1 MGRRSSFCFKGGR
14 LEAPARYSRGVETF
28 VILEAPPG
36 VAVRPWIGHLPH
48 AGTVIPAEVRAGI
61 TLDDAALDRQRLLLT
76 DHLTD
81 RLFDWLP
88 GVGAATFVNRTSRL
102 VVDPERF
109 PDDAQE
115 PMAALGQGAVY
126 TRTTD
131 GEPMRPDGSAAR
143 GALMRRFFE
152 PYHAALTGLVERTL
166 ERHGR
171 CLIIDGHS
179 FGTVPLPSERDQ
191 APDRPDICLGT
202 DPIHTPEALFATL
215 DAAFRG
221 AGFSVKRDSPFA
233 GSLVPLRH
241 HGRDRRVTTVM
252 LEIRRGLYC
261 DEATGK
267 PIPGFSAVRDR
278 IRVAALRGI
287 LAAEATGALSG
298 G

>member
-1 MGRRSSFCFKGGR
+1 MPPSATPF
-14 LEAPARYSRGVETF
+14 E
-28 VILEAPPG
+28 ILEPPPG
-36 VAVRPWIGHLPH
+36 VAPRPWVGHVPH
-48 AGTVIPAEVRAGI
+48 AGLAIPADVRAGI
-61 TLDDAALDRQRLLLT
+61 TVDDVELRRQQVLLT

-88 GVGAATFVNRTSRL
+88 TAGAATFVNRTSRL

-109 PDDAQE
+109 ADDDHE

-131 GEPMRPDGSAAR
+131 GVRMRPDDAAAR
-143 GALMRRFFE
+143 AALLARFFE
-152 PYHAALTGLVERTL
+152 PYHAALTALVERTL

-171 CLIIDGHS
+171 CLIVDGHS
-179 FGTVPLPSERDQ
+179 FGSVPLLSERDQ

-202 DPIHTPEALFATL
+202 DPTHTPERLYRAL
-215 DAAFRG
+215 DAAFRD
-221 AGFSVKRDSPFA
+221 AGFTVKRDSPFA

-241 HGRDRRVTTVM
+241 YGRDRRVTTVM

-261 DEATGK
+261 DEATGE
-267 PIPGFSAVRDR
+267 PLPTFAATRDR
-278 IRVAALRGI
+278 IRDAALRGI
-287 LAAEATGALSG
+287 LAAEANGALSG

>member
-1 MGRRSSFCFKGGR
+1 VPPPA
-14 LEAPARYSRGVETF
+14 APFA
-28 VILEAPPG
+28 ILEPPPG
-36 VAVRPWIGHLPH
+36 VPVRAWIGHVPH
-48 AGTVIPAEVRAGI
+48 AGTLIPADVRGGI

-88 GVGAATFVNRTSRL
+88 GTGAVTFVNRISRL

-109 PDDAQE
+109 PSDAEE

-131 GEPMRPDGSAAR
+131 GDRMRAGDPAAR
-143 GALMRRFFE
+143 GTLMTRYFE
-152 PYHAALTGLVERTL
+152 PYHAALTALVDRTL

-179 FGTVPLPSERDQ
+179 FGTAPLPSERDQ
-191 APDRPDICLGT
+191 APDRPDVCLGT
-202 DPIHTPEALFATL
+202 DPIHTPEPLFASL
-215 DAAFRG
+215 DATFRE

-241 HGRDRRVTTVM
+241 HGRDRRVVTVM
-252 LEIRRGLYC
+252 FEIRRGLYC
-261 DEATGK
+261 DEATGE
-267 PIPGFSAVRDR
+267 PLPRFAAMRDR
-278 IRVAALRGI
+278 IRDAALRGI
-287 LAAEATGALSG
+287 LAAEADGALSG